1 MMYSE
6 NTKEIKA
13 TWRISEREFLRKV
26 DVFIDEEYPKIIEF
40 SKTIKNTTKGVGKE
54 LNDIFSKIRSVNYT
68 DKNSLR
74 SLKLSA
80 IMKDDR
86 RHWLEWST
94 QKHEPEEIIFRVL
107 LNKYFDVYSLCYSYM
122 CTVDELLSEKLI
134 EDIMFINSDLFDFDY
149 WDDYHVDIVT
159 KIMTKG
165 NKSDCTE
172 DLQLLLE
179 SNIKLSDKFKNN
191 IRILLNSCDTKCSS
205 TPKKC
210 QRKIIL
216 RERLDWY
223 NIDKHQNISNSFR
236 IKYKDLIKKS
246 YESVDNNEEE

>member
-13 TWRISEREFLRKV
+13 TWRINEKEFLRKV

-54 LNDIFSKIRSVNYT
+54 LNDILSKIRSGDYNN
-68 DKNSLR
+68 KNSLR
-74 SLKLSA
+74 ALKLSA
-80 IMKDDR
+80 IMKDNK
-86 RHWLEWST
+86 RHWLNWST

-122 CTVDELLSEKLI
+122 SSVDGLLSEKLI
-134 EDIMFINSDLFDFDY
+134 EDIMFINSDLFDFEY

-165 NKSDCTE
+165 NKYDSAE
-172 DLQLLLE
+172 DLQLLLQ
-179 SNIKLSDKFKNN
+179 SDIKLNDKFKFNTQ
-191 IRILLNSCDTKCSS
+191 ILLNGGDTKFST
-205 TPKKC
+205 TPKNCK
-210 QRKIIL
+210 RKVIL
-216 RERLDWY
+216 REKLDWY
-223 NIDKHQNISNSFR
+223 NIDKHQNISDSFR

-246 YESVDNNEEE
+246 YESVDNEEE